1 VRRAAAVACM
11 LLACSGC
18 AGQTNSGS
26 PPPARVFLVVMEN
39 HAPDEVLQ
47 GQFTAH
53 LAAIGGVANDY
64 HAVAHPSVPN
74 YLALTS
80 GQTWGVTDDSYHA
93 LPRADLGD
101 QLTQAGLRWRAY
113 MEGLTDAGCID
124 SPLPYDPGHNP
135 FAFYGDGCPSEVV
148 PFSALTSDVGN
159 GDMRFSW
166 IGPDICH
173 DQHNCSV
180 ATGDEWLRATVGMIT
195 GSASWKPG
203 SVLFVTWD
211 EDDGSSSNRVL
222 TIVLR
227 AGHGHAESSVAYNHY
242 SLLAT
247 IEDLLGLPRLA
258 NAARAQP
265 MTDLAGN

>member
-1 VRRAAAVACM
+1 VRRAAAFACA
-11 LLACSGC
+11 LLGICGCSD
-18 AGQTNSGS
+18 QTAIGP
-26 PPPARVFLVVMEN
+26 PPPARVFLIVMEN
-39 HAPDEVLQ
+39 HTPDEALQ
-47 GQFTAH
+47 GKFTAH
-53 LAAIGGVANDY
+53 LAAIGRVANDY

-80 GQTWGVTDDSYHA
+80 GQTWGITDDSYHA
-93 LPRADLGD
+93 LPPADLGD
-101 QLTQAGLRWRAY
+101 QLTHAGIKWRAY
-113 MEGLTDAGCID
+113 MEGLTAAGCID

-135 FAFYGDGCPSEVV
+135 FAFYGGGCPPQVV
-148 PFSALTSDVGN
+148 PFSSLASDAGN
-159 GDMRFSW
+159 GDVRFSW

-180 ATGDEWLRATVGMIT
+180 ATGDDWLRATVGMIT
-195 GSASWKPG
+195 GSSSWKPG

-222 TIVLR
+222 TIVLK
-227 AGHGHAESSVAYNHY
+227 AGYGHAQSLVTYNHY

-258 NAARAQP
+258 NAASAQP
-265 MTDLAGN
+265 MTDLAPR